1 MRSFLFSKIVI
12 DGGMLLKEGIIR
24 MSSSC
29 TLM

>member
-12 DGGMLLKEGIIR
+12 DGGTLLKEDIIR
-24 MSSSC
+24 MSSSS